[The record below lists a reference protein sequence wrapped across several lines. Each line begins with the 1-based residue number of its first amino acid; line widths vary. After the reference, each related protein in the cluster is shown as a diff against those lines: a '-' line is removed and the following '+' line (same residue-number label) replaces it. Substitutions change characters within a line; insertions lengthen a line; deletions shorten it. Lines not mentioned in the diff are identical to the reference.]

1 MKKLPKRTKYFFD
14 QLINAANKQMLHP
27 LDWKRFY
34 VFIQAAHEGRTKL
47 SQGELEDLLITNG
60 FQPDTA
66 EYLSDVY
73 HHGRGLL
80 ESRVIL
86 YYKYEHKY

>member
-1 MKKLPKRTKYFFD
+1 MKKLPKRTKYFFE
-14 QLINAANKQMLHP
+14 QFVNAANKQILHP

-34 VFIQAAHEGRTKL
+34 VFIQAAHEGRTNL
-47 SQGELEDLLITNG
+47 LEGELEELLIANG
-60 FQPDTA
+60 FQSDMA
-66 EYLSDVY
+66 ECLSYVY

-86 YYKYEHKY
+86 YYKYEHKF

>member
-14 QLINAANKQMLHP
+14 QFVNEANKQMLHP

-34 VFIQAAHEGRTKL
+34 VFIQATHEGRTKL
-47 SQGELEDLLITNG
+47 SQGELEDLLLANG
-60 FQPDTA
+60 FQPDMS
-66 EYLSDVY
+66 ECLSNIY
-73 HHGRGLL
+73 QHGRGLL

-86 YYKYEHKY
+86 YCKDEHKY